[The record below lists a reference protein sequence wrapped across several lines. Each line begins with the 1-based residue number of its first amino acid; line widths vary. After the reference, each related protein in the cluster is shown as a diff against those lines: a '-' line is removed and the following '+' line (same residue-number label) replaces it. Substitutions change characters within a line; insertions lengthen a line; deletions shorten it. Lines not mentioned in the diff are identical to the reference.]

1 MGARGPVP
9 KRSTQRRRKNAP
21 AKPTT
26 KAAGAK
32 RVAIPKA
39 DPKWHA
45 AAKRW
50 YADLQ
55 KSGQAVFYQP
65 SDWALAWII
74 AESMS
79 RDLKPQ
85 VVGVTEETGEVIWAV
100 IPLKGASLAGYLK
113 AMSSLLVTEGDR
125 RRVQLELTRPGE
137 GDDNGT
143 PEVPS
148 LDAYRDRLKART
160 G

>member
-9 KRSTQRRRKNAP
+9 KRSTQRRRTN
-21 AKPTT
+21 KPKTSTT

-32 RVAIPKA
+32 KVAIPKA
-39 DPKWHA
+39 DAKWHA

-55 KSGQAVFYQP
+55 KSGQAAFYQP
-65 SDWALAWII
+65 SDWALAWIL

-85 VVGVTEETGEVIWAV
+85 VVGTIEDTGELIWAV
-100 IPLKGASLAGYLK
+100 IPLKGASLAAYLK

-125 RRVQLELTRPGE
+125 RRAQMELTLPGQ
-137 GDDNGT
+137 GDGEAT
-143 PEVPS
+143 GEVPS
-148 LDAYRDRLKART
+148 LDAYRDRLKARSS
-160 G
+160 